1 MAKLRGGHANGH
13 WLILNNIHLMPR
25 WLVECE
31 KELDRMAMEGSHQNF
46 RLFLTSEP
54 TPYDPVRAIPIGI
67 LARSI
72 KLTMEAPAGLNA
84 NLKRGFNFFDPDDFD
99 ELDNRSKSIM
109 FGMCHFHAVFLE
121 RKKFGPKGFNMM
133 YPFSLGDLR
142 DGALCLNNYMIKKIN
157 LFILRILIGVM
168 FIYSGWAKVSPIEPL
183 EFTLLEYTHL
193 PWFLNSIVARFQN
206 HTILKDTLC
215 SLFDEIFYG

>member
-1 MAKLRGGHANGH
+1 
-13 WLILNNIHLMPR
+13 
-25 WLVECE
+25 
-31 KELDRMAMEGSHQNF
+31 MAMEGSHQNF

-109 FGMCHFHAVFLE
+109 FGMCHFHAIFLE

-142 DGALCLNNYMIKKIN
+142 DAASCLQNYMENAPSQIPWADLKY
-157 LFILRILIGVM
+157 LFGEI
-168 FIYSGWAKVSPIEPL
+168 IYGGHIVNDNDRLLANAYL
-183 EFTLLEYTHL
+183 EWYMKDELLEETELYPFAEDEKGLSFRTPL
-193 PWFLNSIVARFQN
+193 PTAYDR
-206 HTILKDTLC
+206 
-215 SLFDEIFYG
+215 Y